1 MSESGTKKDLKRKRF
16 DDELCLAS
24 KRHSSCVEAKHEV
37 FIILEKK
44 ELNKS
49 FSNNSNR
56 SDVVL
61 GSVLQQDFV

>member
-1 MSESGTKKDLKRKRF
+1 MI
-16 DDELCLAS
+16 ELCLAS
-24 KRHSSCVEAKHEV
+24 KRHSSCVEAMQTKCSLHHS
-37 FIILEKK
+37 ILEKK

-61 GSVLQQDFV
+61 ELVLQQDFV